1 MPLAT
6 TQDEAKMKKESLFLD
21 KLEDGDSVILRS
33 HLYWVITHFLQ
44 KKQTSVLCGQ
54 NKGKD
59 QKCLFC
65 EKGSIPRKE
74 YFYFSEVSHKDGEID
89 SGILRLPASVFYE
102 MNNVE
107 RLVGEDKRS
116 VIWVIGK
123 KGSGKQTKYSTI
135 KGKSVEI
142 DEADVAEKTKKLTEV
157 MGRYEQQLDQ
167 KATELYMQLSDAD
180 IEVPEPSDD
189 EAPAPSEQDAPPRKD
204 DTGEEDIPF

>member
-54 NKGKD
+54 NKGKEE
-59 QKCLFC
+59 KCLFC

-74 YFYFSEVSHKDGEID
+74 YFYFAEVSHKDGQVD
-89 SGILRLPASVFYE
+89 AGILRLPASVFYE

-107 RLVGEDKRS
+107 RLVGEDKRT

-142 DEADVAEKTKKLTEV
+142 DEADVAEKTKKLTDV
-157 MGRYEQQLDQ
+157 MGRYEAQLDQ
-167 KATELYMQLSDAD
+167 RAKELYMQLSDED
-180 IEVPEPSDD
+180 IEVPEPSDED
-189 EAPAPSEQDAPPRKD
+189 EAPAHSEQEAPPQKG
-204 DTGEEDIPF
+204 GEEDIPF